1 MNVSRPTRRRYLA
14 AMTLLLAGMLSPIS
28 ARAQTQK
35 GAAESLAA
43 RVQRLEDV
51 EAITNVLITYGR
63 SLDARDLD
71 TYSKLFARDGEWSG
85 GFGTVKGGPP
95 AVLAFMQ
102 KSLGTGGGRAG
113 STYHIMS
120 NFQIDVKGDTA
131 TAWSHWTFISAGAE
145 NKPAIAQG
153 GRYEDTLVR
162 EDGHWK
168 FQRRLATRDVPRRD
182 VPAPAAAK

>member
-1 MNVSRPTRRRYLA
+1 MRGSRLFTHRHLTTTA
-14 AMTLLLAGMLSPIS
+14 LLLTGLLWPLG
-28 ARAQTQK
+28 ARAQGT
-35 GAAESLAA
+35 AAESLAA
-43 RVQRLEDV
+43 RVHRLEDI
-51 EAITNVLITYGR
+51 EEIRNVLITYGR
-63 SLDARDLD
+63 SLDSRDLD

-102 KSLGTGGGRAG
+102 KSLGTGGAGMG

-120 NFQIDVKGDTA
+120 NFLIDVKGDTA
-131 TAWSHWTFISAGAE
+131 TAWSRWTFISAGAE

-182 VPAPAAAK
+182 VTRPADAK